1 MNWTRLCQAKGICA
15 APPGGKGWKDK
26 PFGVSGR
33 CVCVYTHMCA
43 QVCITLTLVH
53 FITDPHPWGWQDQ
66 DFTRV
71 PESCGAGKP
80 LLDSIFLIYF

>member
-1 MNWTRLCQAKGICA
+1 MNWTRLCQAKRICA
-15 APPGGKGWKDK
+15 APPGGKGWKEK
-26 PFGVSGR
+26 PFAVSGH

-43 QVCITLTLVH
+43 QVCITLILVH

-80 LLDSIFLIYF
+80 LLDSIF